1 MYNMEQII
9 NQVITNFD
17 FTLIIVINVLTYFIV
32 KIFEELNG
40 VKILT
45 TWQKRIIFIIAAVIM
60 SIIYKIFTV
69 VDLCIIINSCIV
81 APINWSWL
89 IKPIINKLGIDYKK
103 I

>member
-1 MYNMEQII
+1 MEQII
-9 NQVITNFD
+9 NQVIAHFD

-40 VKILT
+40 LKVLT

-60 SIIYKIFTV
+60 SITYKIFTTAEI
-69 VDLCIIINSCIV
+69 CIIINSCII

-89 IKPIINKLGIDYKK
+89 IKPIVNKLGIDYKK

>member
-1 MYNMEQII
+1 MIDEII

-40 VKILT
+40 IKILT
-45 TWQKRIIFIIAAVIM
+45 IWQKRIIFIIAAVIM
-60 SIIYKIFTV
+60 SIIYKIFTTIEI
-69 VDLCIIINSCIV
+69 CIIINSCIV
-81 APINWSWL
+81 APINWSWV
-89 IKPIINKLGIDYKK
+89 IKPIVNKLGIDYKK